1 MATWEALNGFEE
13 ALGPGEP
20 RHDDDDEETLRLI
33 SEGAQVRHYV
43 VCQIQGVRRM
53 HAMLGS
59 VSFMDFRG
67 VGE

>member
-20 RHDDDDEETLRLI
+20 RHDDDDEETLGLI
-33 SEGAQVRHYV
+33 SEGAQVRHYFV
-43 VCQIQGVRRM
+43 GHIQGVRRM
-53 HAMLGS
+53 HAMLGW
-59 VSFMDFRG
+59 VSFTDFLG